1 MAGFFENENKLDEGF
16 SVSAVSVGAA
26 SDGLLN
32 SEVAADGAAVLVV
45 EPNLNDGATLL
56 NKLGLL
62 GSAASAGSA
71 VSALVDAAGVDGPN
85 LNRLADDGSAA
96 GGGGGAVSFLSS
108 FFSWSLLKK
117 NKLLLL
123 EPNVVVVVV
132 DGGGGAV
139 VFSCIWFKGC
149 VCVLLIRLA
158 NDLDESSSFFSS
170 RPPLDFSSGL
180 GDYIKMIN

>member
-96 GGGGGAVSFLSS
+96 GGGVSFLSS

-123 EPNVVVVVV
+123 EPNVVVVV